1 LESSEESIVSRET
14 LDLIKKIAELKAKK
28 YSNRKI
34 AETLGVPRYK
44 VEYLSACFNLSET
57 RRKKKLNREVC
68 LDIARKYAD
77 GETVENIAREH
88 SLSKDTVVR
97 VIESL
102 GVKKTK
108 KPWRKVDKNTL
119 INLFYSGLS
128 DEEIAKYFKASKQ
141 YIAFL
146 RSKLKLY
153 RKKPGKQSKLQLLE
167 ALITILNEK
176 KVVDSIEFYEAT
188 GRKITKNLLDTAER
202 LEMPVGYVK
211 IHEASSRR
219 LEIFPIEMCG
229 RYIVYKKGYEEEA
242 VKRLLSIANP
252 KAPIIAVRSRISGP
266 LLEYVPKHGTV
277 KNLLRR
283 IMKTSRS

>member
-44 VEYLSACFNLSET
+44 VEYLSACFNLSKT

-167 ALITILNEK
+167 ALITILSEK

-266 LLEYVPKHGTV
+266 LLEYIPRHGTV